1 MFERYIRPISVV
13 TAVYIFLMIPFI
25 QTLLMALLYLLLP
38 FLIAYIFAYLLRPV
52 QKRMEKFPWHE
63 GINIAILIL
72 GLFSILLLLGYFFY
86 RTIYAESLF
95 LHPKQFYKNWQAVAM
110 PLYETLPIKM
120 QESLLHTLSVPL
132 ENISTFSVTLLS
144 YATKI
149 TEYIIYC
156 TIIPFIM
163 FFMMKDGAKW
173 KQWMLDKGNME
184 KRSKFNELLRKMEQT
199 IGQYVKGQLYVTA
212 ILTAIL
218 WVVYYWMNLPFAF
231 ILALMMGVLNIIPF
245 IGSIFGTVVVM
256 VAASFIAPTYILYV
270 VIIHVLVQLIE
281 NSFITPFILG
291 KTVQL
296 HPMIVLIAMIIAAHI
311 AGFIGIIWSVPIV
324 LCIKVILAERK
335 NIKRLENRI
344 N

>member
-1 MFERYIRPISVV
+1 MFERYIRPVSFMI
-13 TAVYIFLMIPFI
+13 ALYIFLMIPFI
-25 QTLLMALLYLLLP
+25 QTLVMALLYLLLP
-38 FLIAYIFAYLLRPV
+38 FLIAYIFAYLLRPI
-52 QKRMEKFPWHE
+52 QKKMEKFPWHD
-63 GINIAILIL
+63 GINIAMLIL
-72 GLFSILLLLGYFFY
+72 GLFLMLLLLGYFFY

-95 LHPKQFYKNWQAVAM
+95 LHPSQFYRNWQALAM
-110 PLYETLPIKM
+110 PLYETLPVKM

-132 ENISTFSVTLLS
+132 ENISTFSVTLLT

-173 KQWMLDKGNME
+173 KQWMLDKGSIE
-184 KRSKFNELLRKMEQT
+184 KRSKFNALLQKMEQT

-218 WVVYYWMNLPFAF
+218 WVVYYWMDLPFAF
-231 ILALMMGVLNIIPF
+231 VLALMMGVLNIIPF
-245 IGSIFGTVVVM
+245 IGAIFGTVVVM
-256 VAASFIAPTYILYV
+256 FAASFIAPMYIFYV
-270 VIIHVLVQLIE
+270 VILHVLVQLIE

-296 HPMIVLIAMIIAAHI
+296 HPMIVLIAMIIAAHV
-311 AGFIGIIWSVPIV
+311 AGFIGVIWSIPIV
-324 LCIKVILAERK
+324 LCIKVILTDRK
-335 NIKRLENRI
+335 NIKRIEKTI